1 MEEGPRLEGE
11 TPHLGKE
18 RSFDKSSSTGHPNL
32 YHALF

>member
-11 TPHLGKE
+11 TLHSGKK
-18 RSFDKSSSTGHPNL
+18 RGVDKSSTIGHPNL